1 MACARRKDAPC
12 RCFGTDGVA
21 RGRNNGVGFNGVGL
35 GVAEFFGALVFVSPK
50 VLGVTGASRSVALM
64 GAFKGEGAGASERH
78 VMANSNA
85 R

>member
-1 MACARRKDAPC
+1 MFR
-12 RCFGTDGVA
+12 DGWGCPW
-21 RGRNNGVGFNGVGL
+21 RGNGVGL

-50 VLGVTGASRSVALM
+50 VLSATGVSRSVALM

-78 VMANSNA
+78 VMASSNA